1 MALGDILA
9 RPMIRMFQ
17 ETSWH
22 VDLVVPV
29 PGSLARRKK
38 RGYNQASLLAF
49 PVALS
54 IGLAYRPNALI
65 KVRDTRTQV
74 GLSPSERRQNVAKAF
89 LGRKELIA
97 GKRVLV
103 VDDVTTS
110 GATMEA
116 CAAALL
122 DQGASQVYGLTL
134 ARTILDNPALY

>member
-1 MALGDILA
+1 LGEILA
-9 RPMIRMFQ
+9 RPMISLFHEMQ
-17 ETSWH
+17 WQ
-22 VDLVVPV
+22 VDMVVPV
-29 PGSLARRKK
+29 PGSLVRKKK

-49 PVALS
+49 PIALS
-54 IGLAYRPNALI
+54 NGLAYRPNALI

-74 GLSPSERRQNVAKAF
+74 GLSPSERRQNVEKAF
-89 LGRKELIA
+89 LGRKEIVA

-134 ARTILDNPALY
+134 ARTVLDDPVLY